1 MEQNILNELNQNTGT
16 EHHFKIP
23 FSKLVYTD
31 GINDLINKCK
41 CWWLISDLGIEMSQ
55 AKSNILRGEEFLI
68 CRIEVKEDKKAVI
81 TLKEDTN
88 EKPIYEKV
96 YDYTDFPLKE
106 YEFYIIGGVMLLK
119 SEY

>member
-1 MEQNILNELNQNTGT
+1 MTNIIQDLKQNTST
-16 EHHFKIP
+16 EGYFKIP
-23 FSKLVYTD
+23 FSKLVYTS
-31 GINDLINKCK
+31 GINDLITKCK
-41 CWWLISDLGIEMSQ
+41 CWWLVSDLGIEMSH

-68 CRIEVKEDKKAVI
+68 CSIKVNEDSTAII

-88 EKPIYEKV
+88 EKPIYTKKL
-96 YDYTDFPLKE
+96 DYTDFPLKE